1 MGELYMKI
9 RIFLLMFFVLVSCM
23 FSAHSAFASHNQQ
36 TDKLLAGATEPE
48 GVVFEIISR
57 RADYLDW
64 AIPEVERLSRL
75 LRKKYPQMPVA
86 VVSHS
91 REQFALTM
99 ANKAVH
105 KQTHAK
111 VRSLVTE
118 QDIPV
123 HVCGV
128 NAERKGVSAKAFPD
142 YVDVADSGP
151 DQIGLYKQMG
161 YEVIVI
167 TGH

>member
-1 MGELYMKI
+1 MKI
-9 RIFLLMFFVLVSCM
+9 RFFLLLFFVLLSWAS
-23 FSAHSAFASHNQQ
+23 SAYASHNRQV
-36 TDKLLAGATEPE
+36 DKVLAGAVEPE

-64 AIPEVERLSRL
+64 AIPEVGRLSTL
-75 LRKKYPQMPVA
+75 LRKKFPRLPVV

-91 REQFALTM
+91 REQFALTT
-99 ANKAVH
+99 ANKGKH
-105 KQTHAK
+105 QQTHAK
-111 VRSLVTE
+111 VQSLVTDK
-118 QDIPV
+118 DISV
-123 HVCGV
+123 HVCGI
-128 NAERKGVSAKAFPD
+128 NAERKGVSATAFPD

-161 YEVIVI
+161 YEVILI